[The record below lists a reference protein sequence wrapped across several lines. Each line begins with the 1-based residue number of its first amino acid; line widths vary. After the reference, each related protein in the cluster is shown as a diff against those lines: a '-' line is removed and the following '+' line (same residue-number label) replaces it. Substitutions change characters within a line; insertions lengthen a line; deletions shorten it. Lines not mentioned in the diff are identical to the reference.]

1 MDKGTLKNKLK
12 TFFTYD
18 FLKVTAI
25 CVVICLVF
33 TFAYYIVE
41 KKPTEGQRFA
51 ILYADDVVLGEEV
64 DSIIINAIDEETEN
78 SFSYDVLLIEP
89 KQIMVSPEQS
99 ALSLLTTY
107 SDLHDDDVF
116 ICTDTLLENYVQ
128 SARAQDL
135 DLFVNNA
142 FNYLYSNGF
151 YSENGDINEDKI
163 IKAFLDKYSKDNRF
177 KKEEDLKLGK
187 EYEIKRIK
195 AIYSNATILKRVF
208 EENPQIF
215 DTTQTEI
222 EVNGYKG
229 RFAIDLGKLTGGEK
243 SVFNSF
249 KKAVYNEETKETS
262 YTADGVYL
270 LIGNKQQINGDLHFE
285 GLAYIVSVLK
295 TYSNLI

>member
-1 MDKGTLKNKLK
+1 MDKGILKSKLK

-25 CVVICLVF
+25 CLAFCAIF
-33 TFAYYIVE
+33 TLAFYIVE

-51 ILYADDVVLGEEV
+51 ILYADDIVLGDEV
-64 DSIIINAIDEETEN
+64 ELVIENAIDESLET

-89 KQIMVSPEQS
+89 KQIMVGGNQT

-116 ICTDTLLENYVQ
+116 ICTDSLLEHYVQ
-128 SARAQDL
+128 GLRAQDL
-135 DLFVNNA
+135 DVFVNNA

-151 YSENGDINEDKI
+151 YSENGEINEDKI
-163 IKAFLDKYSKDNRF
+163 IKAFLQKYSKDNRF
-177 KKEEDLKLGK
+177 KKAEDLELGK
-187 EYEIKRIK
+187 TLEIKRIK
-195 AIYSNATILKRVF
+195 TIYKNATILKKVF
-208 EENPQIF
+208 AENPQIF

-222 EVNGYKG
+222 KTTGYKG
-229 RFAIDLGKLTGGEK
+229 RFAIDLGKLSGGEK
-243 SVFNSF
+243 NVYNSF
-249 KKAVYNEETKETS
+249 KRPILNEGAKDVT

-270 LIGNKQQINGDLHFE
+270 MLGNKQQTNGDLHFE
-285 GLAYIVSVLK
+285 GLAYLVSFLR